1 MTKLKIK
8 FGIMCNKDFLFPKW
22 QVDAIIA
29 LINHPHIECGLL
41 IMNYDIS
48 QNNFKSRLKQLKF
61 RSFLWQIYSYFCSR
75 NSVADKRISLRK
87 ELSTI
92 PKIECVIQKKGK
104 FSEFFHEHDIDYIK
118 NCNLDFILRFEF
130 GIIRGDI
137 LNAATHGVWSFHHG
151 DEKEYRGG
159 PPGFWEIYDQRKI
172 TGSILQ
178 RLNSKLDAGTVLK
191 KGFLETQ
198 LGVIKNRDQ
207 MFLES
212 SKWPLQVCL
221 ELLENEQSFDNHSV
235 SSTKSIIKIA
245 PTNIQMII
253 FLIKNII
260 NKIKKVFRMLMYV
273 DYWNIGVVSDNPESF
288 LVNKEKPPI
297 QWFPLNSKEKFYA
310 DPCGV
315 DSATGCDIFFEEY
328 PYRDGKGVISYTNYS
343 DGTFSKPTVV
353 LRETFHLSYPFIL
366 EHQGE
371 MYMVPESWQANKILL
386 YRAVE
391 FPKKWELTKVLID
404 DFAGVDSTLL
414 KYNDIWWMFST
425 DRNMGSSQN
434 LNLFYADDLFSDWI
448 PHQSNPIKSDVR
460 SSRSA
465 GKPFIYKNTLYRP
478 SMNYA
483 EKNEGSMILN
493 LVTHLTKKRYSE
505 KVVKEI
511 LPYSES
517 DFCDKT
523 HHIFGTKNYT
533 LVDGCKEVCILS
545 SFSMIRHQLN
555 LVLLRIFKYLRL

>member
-1 MTKLKIK
+1 MTNPKIK
-8 FGIMCNKDFLFPKW
+8 FGIMCNKHTSFPKW
-22 QVDAIIA
+22 QVDAITA
-29 LINHPHIECGLL
+29 LISHPHIECGLL
-41 IMNYDIS
+41 IKNCEVS
-48 QNNFKSRLKQLKF
+48 QNNFKSRIKQLKY
-61 RSFLWQIYSYFCSR
+61 RSFLWQIYSYFLGR
-75 NSVADKRISLRK
+75 GSVATERISLSK
-87 ELSTI
+87 ELSVI
-92 PKIECVIQKKGK
+92 PEIECVVQKKGK
-104 FSEFFHEHDIDYIK
+104 FSEFFNENDIDHIK

-130 GIIRGDI
+130 GIIKGDI

-151 DEKEYRGG
+151 DEQEYRGG
-159 PPGFWEIYDQRKI
+159 PPGFWEIYDHRKI

-221 ELLENEQSFDNHSV
+221 EILENEQFVDDHSA
-235 SSTKSIIKIA
+235 SSTKSVIKVA
-245 PTNIQMII
+245 PSNTQMII
-253 FLIKNII
+253 FLIKNNIAKII
-260 NKIKKVFRMLMYV
+260 KIFRMLMYV
-273 DYWNIGVVSDNPESF
+273 DYWNIGVISDNPESF
-288 LVNKEKPPI
+288 VVNNQKRPVH
-297 QWFPLNSKEKFYA
+297 WFPLNSKAKFYA

-315 DSATGCDIFFEEY
+315 DSETGCDVFFEEY
-328 PYRDGKGVISYTNYS
+328 PYKDGKGVISHTHYS

-353 LRETFHLSYPFIL
+353 LREPFHLSYPFII
-366 EHQGE
+366 EYQGDT
-371 MYMVPESWQANKILL
+371 YMIPESWEANKILM

-391 FPKKWELTKVLID
+391 FPKKWELAKVLVD

-414 KYNDIWWMFST
+414 KHNDMWWMLST
-425 DRNMGSSQN
+425 DRNKGSSQN

-465 GKPFIYKNTLYRP
+465 GKPFVYNDKLYRP

-483 EKNEGSMILN
+483 EKNEGSITLN
-493 LVTHLTKKRYSE
+493 LVTHLTKKRFSE
-505 KVVKEI
+505 IVVKEI

-517 DFCDKT
+517 DFHDKI
-523 HHIFGTKNYT
+523 HHLFGTKNYT
-533 LVDGCKEVCILS
+533 FIDGCKEVCVLC
-545 SFSMIRHQLN
+545 SFSMIRHQFN
-555 LVLLRIFKYLRL
+555 LVLSRVFKFLRL